1 MNNLSNQEKNY
12 KLSNTPQENK
22 WTFFSAG
29 EDQKKPLLLSDAVAD
44 EHENSFSAVAKELIR
59 NKDNMGCFEHPDACT
74 KFTGWCDD
82 TMQFQFLLDGEI
94 IKDIRFTTDGCGA
107 TIACGSMLTKMAKSK
122 TLTVVMKISPDDL
135 LAALV
140 SIPEDHEHC
149 LSLAVYTLRLT
160 IENAQKKIKH
170 SE

>member
-1 MNNLSNQEKNY
+1 MTDLTKKDKNI
-12 KLSNTPQENK
+12 KISNTPIENQ
-22 WTFFSAG
+22 WTFFSAS
-29 EDQKKPLLLSDAVAD
+29 EEEKKPLVQSDFLED
-44 EHENSFSAVAKELIR
+44 EHENAFSEVAKELIR
-59 NKDNMGCFEHPDACT
+59 NKVNMGCFEHPDGCA

-82 TMQFQFLLDGEI
+82 TMQFQLLLDGEI

-107 TIACGSMLTKMAKSK
+107 TIVCGSMLTKMAISK
-122 TLTVVMKISPDDL
+122 TLSDVMKITPDDL
-135 LAALV
+135 LEKLV

-160 IENAQKKIKH
+160 IEDAQKKNKH